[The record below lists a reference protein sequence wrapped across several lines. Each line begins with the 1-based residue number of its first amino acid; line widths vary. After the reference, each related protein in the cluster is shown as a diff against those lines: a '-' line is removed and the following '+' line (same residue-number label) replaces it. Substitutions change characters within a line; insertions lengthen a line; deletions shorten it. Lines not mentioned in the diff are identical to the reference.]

1 MAFSAESLKT
11 RVRSGISLP
20 AGSEYPRGKKSV
32 LGIEILMLSV
42 SLIWGMNF
50 SIMKDLYKWF
60 DPLAFVVL
68 RFTVAVTTLYVVLK
82 LRGVSLTVERRDI
95 VPLTGLG
102 FLSNTVYQIVFAIGL
117 ANTKAGNAGLL
128 MASPP
133 IFAYLTGLWFKREYF
148 SRRVLTG
155 ILLSSAGVAVIVLL
169 GTKEVALGA
178 SWKGDACILAAALLW
193 GWYTGSSARLIMKY
207 GALRVT
213 YWLMLTGTLLLLPP
227 LFPALV
233 HQDWQVIPLRGWVSF
248 CYSTFLSIVYC
259 YLVWSYA
266 LQHVGISRTAIYS
279 NVTPVIA
286 LLGGWILLG
295 ERPVMTQMSGIV
307 LILAGVFL
315 VRSRKPGVSLPVG
328 KIPARN

>member
-1 MAFSAESLKT
+1 MRTF
-11 RVRSGISLP
+11 
-20 AGSEYPRGKKSV
+20 
-32 LGIEILMLSV
+32 
-42 SLIWGMNF
+42 
-50 SIMKDLYKWF
+50 
-60 DPLAFVVL
+60 
-68 RFTVAVTTLYVVLK
+68 
-82 LRGVSLTVERRDI
+82 
-95 VPLTGLG
+95 
-102 FLSNTVYQIVFAIGL
+102 
-117 ANTKAGNAGLL
+117 
-128 MASPP
+128 
-133 IFAYLTGLWFKREYF
+133 
-148 SRRVLTG
+148 
-155 ILLSSAGVAVIVLL
+155 
-169 GTKEVALGA
+169 
-178 SWKGDACILAAALLW
+178 ILAAALLW

-295 ERPVMTQMSGIV
+295 ERPVMAQMSGIV

>member
-1 MAFSAESLKT
+1 
-11 RVRSGISLP
+11 
-20 AGSEYPRGKKSV
+20 
-32 LGIEILMLSV
+32 MLSV

-50 SIMKDLYKWF
+50 SIMKDLYTWF
-60 DPLAFVVL
+60 DPFAFAIL
-68 RFTVAVTTLYVVLK
+68 RFAVAVTTLSVVLK
-82 LRGVSLTVERRDI
+82 VRGVDLTVERRDI
-95 VPLTGLG
+95 LPLTGLG

-155 ILLSSAGVAVIVLL
+155 ILLSSAGVAVIVLF

-178 SWKGDACILAAALLW
+178 NWKGDACILAAALLW

-227 LFPALV
+227 LFPALI
-233 HQDWQVIPLRGWVSF
+233 HQDWQAIPLRGWAYF

-295 ERPVMTQMSGIV
+295 ERPVMAQMSGIV

-315 VRSRKPGVSLPVG
+315 VRSRRPSVSLP
-328 KIPARN
+328 AREMQAPD